1 MKFPRFS
8 SLCKICTMK
17 LLSFLLAAMAI
28 FSVSCQTNKKS
39 DATNVAFQFVTND
52 FLDRSAEPKPTNQFT
67 LNEDPYLS
75 MSFTLE
81 QPLVK
86 SLSALAPDLS
96 EAELLERGNFQ
107 FSFYV
112 DNELIYTE
120 NLNKGAGSP
129 VSKTSRLQHTVPL
142 IYPERIDFWRWYMW
156 LRFMRLNGSID
167 ALDSGKHALTI
178 EVRPYLEQE
187 TLKVGDIL
195 AKGSLDM
202 DVREPSYDAAMVPIQ
217 EIQPG
222 SGWTVSSDSYDRD
235 RIEALNKKIA
245 QGRFENINGIVVIKN
260 GELLI
265 EEYFNGADRESLH
278 NPRSVGKTIASTVA
292 GIAIAD
298 GHLESE
304 GMTLDQFYDLKS
316 FKNYAAKKDKVTLK
330 SLLTMTSGF
339 IGDDDDYE
347 NPGNEEFMYP
357 KDDWV
362 KFTLDLPMADRE
374 IGEAYAYFTAGVV
387 VLGDVLHKSVPG
399 GLVDYADEKL
409 FKPMGITNYQ
419 WQYTPQ
425 KVGNTAGGIQLRAV
439 DFAKY
444 GQLYKNK
451 GNWNG
456 RQILTEEWVSKSLS
470 QHIKQPF
477 GEDNY
482 YGYLFWNRTYEV
494 NGEKHEVY
502 YCTGNGGNKIFIFN
516 DLPYVIVIT
525 ASAYGMPYAHINVD
539 TMMTDYILPAI
550 LNE

>member
-304 GMTLDQFYDLKS
+304 GMTLDQFSEVVQELRSQKRQGHSKVPANYD
-316 FKNYAAKKDKVTLK
+316 F
-330 SLLTMTSGF
+330 
-339 IGDDDDYE
+339 
-347 NPGNEEFMYP
+347 
-357 KDDWV
+357 
-362 KFTLDLPMADRE
+362 
-374 IGEAYAYFTAGVV
+374 
-387 VLGDVLHKSVPG
+387 
-399 GLVDYADEKL
+399 GLY
-409 FKPMGITNYQ
+409 
-419 WQYTPQ
+419 W
-425 KVGNTAGGIQLRAV
+425 R
-439 DFAKY
+439 
-444 GQLYKNK
+444 
-451 GNWNG
+451 
-456 RQILTEEWVSKSLS
+456 R
-470 QHIKQPF
+470 
-477 GEDNY
+477 
-482 YGYLFWNRTYEV
+482 
-494 NGEKHEVY
+494 
-502 YCTGNGGNKIFIFN
+502 
-516 DLPYVIVIT
+516 
-525 ASAYGMPYAHINVD
+525 
-539 TMMTDYILPAI
+539 
-550 LNE
+550 

>member
-1 MKFPRFS
+1 
-8 SLCKICTMK
+8 MK
-17 LLSFLLAAMAI
+17 LLSFLLAAMAF
-28 FSVSCQTNKKS
+28 FSVSCQTTQKKET
-39 DATNVAFQFVTND
+39 TNELFQFNAND

>member
-1 MKFPRFS
+1 
-8 SLCKICTMK
+8 MK
-17 LLSFLLAAMAI
+17 LLSFLLAAMAF
-28 FSVSCQTNKKS
+28 FSVSCQTTQKKET
-39 DATNVAFQFVTND
+39 TNELFQFNAND

-525 ASAYGMPYAHINVD
+525 TSAYGMPYAHINVD